1 MTGFSGC
8 HTYALACYSLQR
20 GPDGKFSDEDLA
32 RVLQDSTDKAAG
44 AYRARGTPEVLRVI
58 EIMGMEQARKWGVC
72 TMNEFRKFLGLRPFS
87 SFKEW
92 NSDEDIA
99 ATAEQLYGHID
110 NLELYPGLQAEEIIP
125 LGRGSG
131 LCCGFTMT
139 RAILGDAI
147 ALVRGDRF
155 YTSDYTRKWNPF
167 IITVFPAS
175 FDFFAAANLTTWG
188 FQDCAPDPDNGAY
201 GAAVP
206 KLLLR
211 HLPRHYPANSVYSLF
226 PFFTPETSKKILK
239 SLGVLEKYETTRPKK
254 VIPVPKSVN
263 TLKGIDYVFSQP
275 EKFKVTYTPDMN
287 PLTNGFGFMLVF
299 DERAKYALSP
309 DQ

>member
-1 MTGFSGC
+1 MPSLLFVVIGSILLITPVSGA
-8 HTYALACYSLQR
+8 HSSSRSSL
-20 GPDGKFSDEDLA
+20 PHL
-32 RVLQDSTDKAAG
+32 
-44 AYRARGTPEVLRVI
+44 I
-58 EIMGMEQARKWGVC
+58 
-72 TMNEFRKFLGLRPFS
+72 
-87 SFKEW
+87 
-92 NSDEDIA
+92 
-99 ATAEQLYGHID
+99 
-110 NLELYPGLQAEEIIP
+110 
-125 LGRGSG
+125 
-131 LCCGFTMT
+131 
-139 RAILGDAI
+139 
-147 ALVRGDRF
+147 
-155 YTSDYTRKWNPF
+155 
-167 IITVFPAS
+167 
-175 FDFFAAANLTTWG
+175 FFAAANLTTWG

-309 DQ
+309 DQWIKGLTILQA